1 MLTIPGF
8 DSATLVSF
16 LLILTRVGGLFATA
30 PLLSQLRVPTFV
42 KASICFV
49 VALLLYPVVAPPA
62 GADPGLGTLVGWV
75 AQEFLVGALLGFV
88 AALIFAG
95 IATGGQIVGF
105 QMGLTYAGA
114 VDPQFNSHMS
124 PVADVL
130 NLAGLLLFLALDG
143 HHHLFR
149 ALALSYNLAPAGAFA
164 FTQLRIDRIIAATA
178 GIFVLALQ
186 IAAPVIVLLVLTD
199 VALGLLSRMV
209 PQMNI
214 FVVGAPL
221 KIAVGIFMLAVA
233 MPFFG
238 SLLTAL
244 FTDLDRHLLT
254 VLGGT

>member
-1 MLTIPGF
+1 MLTVPGV
-8 DSATLVSF
+8 DGAALVAF
-16 LLILTRVGGLFATA
+16 LLILTRVGGLFLTA
-30 PLLSQLRVPTFV
+30 PILSQARIPALV
-42 KASICFV
+42 KAAVSLV
-49 VALLLYPVVAPPA
+49 VALVLYPVVTPPA
-62 GADPGLGTLVGWV
+62 GTDPGLGTLVGWV
-75 AQEFLVGALLGFV
+75 AQEFLVGALLGFG
-88 AALIFAG
+88 ATLIFAG
-95 IATGGQIVGF
+95 ISTGGQMVGF

-149 ALALSYNLAPAGAFA
+149 ALALSYRLAPAGAFQL
-164 FTQLRIDRIIAATA
+164 TQLRIDRIIAASA
-178 GIFVLALQ
+178 GLLVLALQ

-214 FVVGAPL
+214 FIVGAPL
-221 KIAVGIFMLAVA
+221 KIGVGLVMLAVT

-238 SLLTAL
+238 AVLTAL
-244 FTDLDRHLLT
+244 FGSLDRHLLAL
-254 VLGGT
+254 LGGT